1 VRRLVFVDFARA
13 LAVLFMVQGHVL
25 DVLLASPWRQGA
37 LWDGWLFLRGLTS
50 CTFLLL
56 SGLAFSVT
64 SLRRWHDHRR
74 WSPQVGRRLRRVAF
88 FVALAYA
95 SRFPAGSLFD
105 LEWVTAGGWRNFF
118 AVDILQTIGVTLLVL
133 QGLLALAPTPR
144 AFAAIAGALAA
155 GVSAATPLVWSA
167 DWSGWPAWLAPYVS
181 PAGAT
186 VFPLV
191 PWSAY
196 ILLGAAL
203 GAMYDR
209 WAAERPPE
217 AIARVVTGAG
227 LALVAGGTVL
237 ALMPWVHYGHPDF
250 WRTNPSI
257 FLVRSG
263 AVFAV
268 LGVVMFGSRRRAVAP
283 AVVEALGAESLVIYV
298 AHVALLYGST
308 WNPSLGRILGPQ
320 GPAATL
326 GWVVVLL
333 AASALVAWAWHT
345 CKRRAPRVA
354 AGARLATFA
363 FLFGSLLI

>member
-1 VRRLVFVDFARA
+1 VRRLVFVDVARA
-13 LAVLFMVQGHVL
+13 LAVLFMVQGHTL

-37 LWDGWLFLRGLTS
+37 FWDGWLFLRGLTS

-64 SLRRWHDHRR
+64 SLRRWEDHRR
-74 WSPQVGRRLRRVAF
+74 WSPQVTRRLRRVAF

-95 SRFPAGSLFD
+95 SRFPAGSVFD
-105 LEWVTAGGWRNFF
+105 LEWVTPGGWRNFF
-118 AVDILQTIGVTLLVL
+118 AVDILQTIGVTLLAL
-133 QGLLALAPTPR
+133 QALLALAPTRR
-144 AFAAIAGALAA
+144 AFAAVAGSLAA
-155 GVSAATPLVWSA
+155 GVSAATPLFWAA

-181 PAGAT
+181 PAGAA

-209 WAAERPPE
+209 WTAERPPE
-217 AIARVVTGAG
+217 AIARVVLSAG
-227 LALVAGGTVL
+227 VGLVAGGAAL
-237 ALMPWVHYGHPDF
+237 ALIPGMHYGHPDF
-250 WRTNPSI
+250 WRTSPSI

-268 LGVVMFGSRRRAVAP
+268 LGAVMYGSLRRAQAP
-283 AVVEALGAESLVIYV
+283 AVIEALAAESLVIYV

-326 GWVVVLL
+326 GWVLVLL
-333 AASALVAWAWHT
+333 AASVAVAWAWHT
-345 CKRRAPRVA
+345 GKRRAPRMA
-354 AGARLATFA
+354 AAVRLATFT
-363 FLFGSLLI
+363 FLFGSLLV